1 MIDIYP
7 YLRPIKTEKIRIGP
21 NSDGG
26 YVLGKKY
33 LSDKIYSYGVGN
45 NVRFEEHYIRLY
57 PNTEIFLFDG
67 TIARLPKTV
76 LSENPNVKFVNKN
89 VYTDNDLELNHSESI
104 VMMDIEKSE
113 FEIIKSLKSE
123 TIDKIKQMCIE
134 VHIDKR
140 KQVSEI
146 VDFLEK
152 INYYFY
158 IVHIHANNHK
168 QKLYH
173 GIPSVFE
180 LTLINKKYFK
190 EDIIKEDNTF
200 PIKNLDH
207 PNVYGKPDFVLQ
219 WWLK

>member
-1 MIDIYP
+1 MIELYP
-7 YLRPIKTEKIRIGP
+7 HLRPIKTQKIRIGP

-33 LSDKIYSYGVGN
+33 LSDNVYSYGVGN
-45 NVRFEEHYIRLY
+45 NVRFEEHYMRLY
-57 PNTEIFLFDG
+57 PNTKIFLFDG
-67 TIARLPKTV
+67 TIDHFPKTF
-76 LSENPNVKFVNKN
+76 LSGNPNVSFVKKN
-89 VYTDNDLELNHSESI
+89 VYSDDDLELNDTECL
-104 VMMDIEKSE
+104 VMIDIEKSE
-113 FEIIKSLKSE
+113 FDLIKSLKSE

-134 VHIDKR
+134 IHLDKR
-140 KQVSEI
+140 KKMIDV

-152 INYYFY
+152 LNYYFY

-180 LTLINKKYFK
+180 LTLVNKKYFNESLIE
-190 EDIIKEDNTF
+190 EDEKF
-200 PIKNLDH
+200 PIKNLDY
-207 PNVYGKPDFVLQ
+207 PNIHDKSDFTLT